1 MLENRNKGK
10 LLSIHSSLS
19 RLYFA
24 IDRPC
29 QLFVLA
35 VQTADRCAWRERR
48 RRNEE
53 GAWHTHDT
61 LVATHRALCTGIR
74 HKADERDPPS
84 VERVSETRCTRLDT
98 EENGWK
104 SRADLRQL
112 LVRKVHVRIRI
123 GDRKGS
129 ASAESCQHFAT
140 RSKDSNST
148 PGYGVHPSVAEEQ
161 CHAQAAPAPPPVH
174 PSIGQTIGKRREQ
187 FAAITSRQQ
196 WRHRDRICNVEQQ
209 QQRWKG
215 NKVNF
220 SGRARNSTIDESGRS
235 VKGHFHERPP
245 CL

>member
-112 LVRKVHVRIRI
+112 LVRKVQYVYNNHYFITI
-123 GDRKGS
+123 FWYTKMLFNNW
-129 ASAESCQHFAT
+129 EFT
-140 RSKDSNST
+140 RRAISFLGINKNKTNLHAKNSKN
-148 PGYGVHPSVAEEQ
+148 
-161 CHAQAAPAPPPVH
+161 
-174 PSIGQTIGKRREQ
+174 KRRV
-187 FAAITSRQQ
+187 FL
-196 WRHRDRICNVEQQ
+196 
-209 QQRWKG
+209 
-215 NKVNF
+215 F
-220 SGRARNSTIDESGRS
+220 
-235 VKGHFHERPP
+235 
-245 CL
+245 